1 MLARTKGEEGR
12 RSRAANKKK
21 RQRKQINQK
30 RVKKAIN
37 KTSIDGD
44 SKAICRVRVS
54 REGEELRRKGRRLS
68 KAKGARC
75 NPVTGKSPNEYR
87 GDAAVAAVAA
97 AVFRLPSRS
106 SCLLYAFLPLSF
118 SPSLPSFRVCVAFS
132 FCKFVLLVP
141 FGFISASFVL
151 QLANFNGEWQKQVS
165 FAPLRGGGEG
175 GEQRSTGRDTQSYG
189 VDKKVRV
196 KRVCRL
202 HKFEL

>member
-1 MLARTKGEEGR
+1 MDTDAGENKRGR
-12 RSRAANKKK
+12 RAAEQSRANKKK

-54 REGEELRRKGRRLS
+54 RGREELRRKGRGLS

-97 AVFRLPSRS
+97 VFRQPSRS
-106 SCLLYAFLPLSF
+106 SCLLYAFLPHSF
-118 SPSLPSFRVCVAFS
+118 SPFLPSFRVCVAFS

-165 FAPLRGGGEG
+165 FAPLRGGGREENSAAQDG
-175 GEQRSTGRDTQSYG
+175 TPNHMVSIRKC
-189 VDKKVRV
+189 V
-196 KRVCRL
+196 
-202 HKFEL
+202 

>member
-1 MLARTKGEEGR
+1 M
-12 RSRAANKKK
+12 
-21 RQRKQINQK
+21 
-30 RVKKAIN
+30 
-37 KTSIDGD
+37 
-44 SKAICRVRVS
+44 
-54 REGEELRRKGRRLS
+54 
-68 KAKGARC
+68 
-75 NPVTGKSPNEYR
+75 TGKSPNEYR
-87 GDAAVAAVAA
+87 GDAAVAAAG
-97 AVFRLPSRS
+97 AVFRLASRS

-118 SPSLPSFRVCVAFS
+118 SPFLLLFRVCVAFS

-165 FAPLRGGGEG
+165 FAPLRGGEG